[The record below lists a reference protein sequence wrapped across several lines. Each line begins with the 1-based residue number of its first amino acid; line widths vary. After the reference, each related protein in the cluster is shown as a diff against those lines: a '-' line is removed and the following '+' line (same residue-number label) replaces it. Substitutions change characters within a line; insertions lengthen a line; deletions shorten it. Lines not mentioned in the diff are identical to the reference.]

1 MTLDLTS
8 LWRHD
13 GVMTDWIYTEELMA
27 QLRRPVGRA
36 ADRTHD
42 RDVARLLSPWR
53 RSRGGGHHP
62 AREG

>member
-1 MTLDLTS
+1 
-8 LWRHD
+8 
-13 GVMTDWIYTEELMA
+13 MTDWIYTEELRA